1 MPRNHNLGTSALR
14 NRNRV
19 TNKTRLKVV
28 HGNIDADALSFD
40 EDEEKARIVST
51 AGVDAEDANEHHLQ
65 AVLSAASHRHQ
76 SVGRSTRGAI
86 DKVAPVPAAYIPTPD
101 STGLVDNYAELYPSS
116 RWTQPDSYVRSSE
129 TVEEAISSGLI
140 DLFTYYMD
148 ERDKEWLDRNNE
160 EARGEGTSAQGAVSG
175 SGATTRSCP
184 QRSAKAKGKEPE
196 SALAV
201 AITEDEFELVMGMFE
216 KITHDKTEF
225 LHHGLESGMPFPPFS
240 DYQDIFSSPLP
251 PCVFAS
257 FIVPVWIP
265 PPAQLLR
272 LAKAIYP
279 YWRERRIERGGH
291 RIIPIL
297 NFDEAD
303 VINESYICFR
313 RREIKSVRKT
323 RASQATSSDKLLRL
337 QSELAQ
343 SLELAKTLVVREG
356 LKKENVQQVVQVWE
370 KRLEFTELKRKFP
383 TLGIKEDEELLHE
396 KERVIKKPRVE
407 STSRITG
414 LKFRNREN
422 GDSGTPSLQTEAAI
436 RPRERL
442 NLINAAIERD
452 LTRRKERDHGYEDIL
467 ENSYQRP
474 SVPYTRRFW
483 KAVPPSGRP
492 SGSSSSSDNGGER
505 AFEHLRY
512 LRRRAT
518 RSGNTMVDRRDA
530 FCRTHGFPL
539 TSHQSHRS
547 FGRFLE
553 ESFDENDENMRRVRE
568 RWRFDEDDDPI
579 VAPEG
584 IDEQD
589 RVLIDDFSPKYLCHM
604 MTLLTEADQQLINND
619 ATLVLVSTEGRQHPV
634 LPFRTGTQQPFIRR
648 DAQTPRAF
656 ANSISQL
663 ATSRQ
668 MTSVP
673 LSTVP
678 NGVPIAMQTHMKA
691 LQPQPATPR
700 ISHAAALRPP
710 GPPQIMNMIPAIPL
724 SQSPPP
730 HVTTLPTVPANGTAG
745 GSPSPAP
752 PPSDTDSV
760 KLLST
765 PNGNVMKSA
774 MANGTNEHPPDP
786 IPPPATES
794 QQATLPPVSPVRQKA
809 EVQQP
814 LSIPLNGYHIPING
828 YTIPN
833 AAYMHSRPPNGLT
846 AQQMQNLKL
855 ALAQG
860 QDVNP
865 AMHGTPGRPVQTPY
879 VGHLVPNGTHY
890 NMQMAAGTNLNL
902 KLASG
907 RQWNGVALP
916 LQQTPSLGSQQQDAN
931 TAPGAGS
938 PSLTHAA
945 ASVLPARTP
954 SANGTRSVSR
964 PGAMG
969 SSVGHMIPGGQYVAH
984 SLSPR
989 LQNAGPSPH
998 PNPTS
1003 LPPHQSPPRQPLTPT
1018 MKMTSPSLQHQ
1029 QAVPSSQ
1036 GGY

>member
-1 MPRNHNLGTSALR
+1 MKIR
-14 NRNRV
+14 
-19 TNKTRLKVV
+19 TR
-28 HGNIDADALSFD
+28 
-40 EDEEKARIVST
+40 
-51 AGVDAEDANEHHLQ
+51 
-65 AVLSAASHRHQ
+65 
-76 SVGRSTRGAI
+76 
-86 DKVAPVPAAYIPTPD
+86 
-101 STGLVDNYAELYPSS
+101 
-116 RWTQPDSYVRSSE
+116 
-129 TVEEAISSGLI
+129 
-140 DLFTYYMD
+140 
-148 ERDKEWLDRNNE
+148 
-160 EARGEGTSAQGAVSG
+160 
-175 SGATTRSCP
+175 
-184 QRSAKAKGKEPE
+184 
-196 SALAV
+196 
-201 AITEDEFELVMGMFE
+201 
-216 KITHDKTEF
+216 
-225 LHHGLESGMPFPPFS
+225 ESG
-240 DYQDIFSSPLP
+240 DSS
-251 PCVFAS
+251 
-257 FIVPVWIP
+257 
-265 PPAQLLR
+265 
-272 LAKAIYP
+272 
-279 YWRERRIERGGH
+279 
-291 RIIPIL
+291 
-297 NFDEAD
+297 
-303 VINESYICFR
+303 
-313 RREIKSVRKT
+313 
-323 RASQATSSDKLLRL
+323 
-337 QSELAQ
+337 
-343 SLELAKTLVVREG
+343 
-356 LKKENVQQVVQVWE
+356 
-370 KRLEFTELKRKFP
+370 
-383 TLGIKEDEELLHE
+383 
-396 KERVIKKPRVE
+396 
-407 STSRITG
+407 
-414 LKFRNREN
+414 
-422 GDSGTPSLQTEAAI
+422 TPSLQTEAAI

-467 ENSYQRP
+467 EVSLFDLFLRTFWRNVFQNSYQRP
-474 SVPYTRRFW
+474 SVPYIRRFW

-492 SGSSSSSDNGGER
+492 SGPSAADNGGER

-518 RSGNTMVDRRDA
+518 RSSNTMVDRRDA
-530 FCRTHGFPL
+530 FCRTHGFPP
-539 TSHQSHRS
+539 TSYQSHRS
-547 FGRFLE
+547 FGRSLE
-553 ESFDENDENMRRVRE
+553 ESFDENDEDTWRVRE

-604 MTLLTEADQQLINND
+604 MTLLTEADQQHINND
-619 ATLVLVSTEGRQHPV
+619 ATLVLVSTEGRQHSV

-656 ANSISQL
+656 ANGISQL
-663 ATSRQ
+663 TTSRQ

-678 NGVPIAMQTHMKA
+678 NGVPISMQTHMKA

-700 ISHAAALRPP
+700 ISHAAALRPL
-710 GPPQIMNMIPAIPL
+710 GQPQIKNMIPAIPL

-745 GSPSPAP
+745 GSPSPALP
-752 PPSDTDSV
+752 PDTDSV
-760 KLLST
+760 RPSST
-765 PNGNVMKSA
+765 PNGNVIKGA
-774 MANGTNEHPPDP
+774 TANGTNQHFPDP
-786 IPPPATES
+786 IPPPTTES
-794 QQATLPPVSPVRQKA
+794 QQATLPSVSPVRQKA
-809 EVQQP
+809 DVQQP

-846 AQQMQNLKL
+846 AQQIQNVKL

-860 QDVNP
+860 QDVNA

-879 VGHLVPNGTHY
+879 VGHLVPSGTHY
-890 NMQMAAGTNLNL
+890 NMQMAAGANLNL

-907 RQWNGVALP
+907 RQWTGVALP
-916 LQQTPSLGSQQQDAN
+916 LQQTPSLGGQQDAN
-931 TAPGAGS
+931 TAPSAGS
-938 PSLTHAA
+938 PNLTHAA

-989 LQNAGPSPH
+989 LQNAGPPPH

-1003 LPPHQSPPRQPLTPT
+1003 LPPHQSPRQPLTPT